1 MVARPGPIGKKGR
14 TETHDRLS
22 RPCVAPTRQRAAS
35 APGREVSNLLG
46 RIMPWAALAGALLM
60 GMAMTWAVHVAEDRR
75 ASAEFARTADLA
87 VDLITTRLHQH
98 VVVLRA
104 AKGLFAA
111 QDGVVARNG
120 FLRFI
125 VEVGIAR
132 DLSGIRGVGFAPL
145 VPAEGTAGPEAEIQ
159 DRYRQRIA
167 VHPATDQPW
176 RAPIVLL
183 EPADERNM
191 AALGYDMYSDPVRR
205 AAMLRAI
212 ASGEPEMSGPAVLVQ
227 EIDGEKQMGFLIYL
241 AYGARPDLLEAGD
254 TSGGPPAE
262 GFVYAPFRGTDL
274 IRAALAEAPGLP
286 VELEIADTAV
296 PGRPLY
302 RGDIPAEGTALRQ
315 LREVEVMGR
324 TWRIDIRQT
333 GGSAWHRHLGTL
345 LVGLISVL
353 FAAAAGLAV
362 AARRHEEAQAREV
375 MAAAAREAEY
385 RGLLLQEMKH
395 RIKNHIARIQ
405 SIARQSA
412 RGAED
417 VATFTAAFDAR
428 LQAMAAVQEILAG
441 TAMAQAGLREILRK
455 ELQQCLDTE
464 EVEHLLDGPPVI
476 LDERQA
482 HALALVAH
490 ELVTNAM
497 KYGGLSEGGGG
508 LRVGWRIEPGGPPGA
523 APGVVI
529 DWEERF
535 GAAGAAP
542 AAGKGFGSRLIEA
555 SLKGELSGTIERSFT
570 EAGLRIALRFPLKPA
585 AAPKPAAPGGREWRR
600 RRG

>member
-1 MVARPGPIGKKGR
+1 
-14 TETHDRLS
+14 
-22 RPCVAPTRQRAAS
+22 
-35 APGREVSNLLG
+35 
-46 RIMPWAALAGALLM
+46 MPWAALAGALLM
-60 GMAMTWAVHVAEDRR
+60 GLAMTFAVHLAETRR
-75 ASAEFARTADLA
+75 ATAEFARTADLA

-111 QDGVVARNG
+111 QDGLVARNE

-125 VEVGIAR
+125 VEVGIAS
-132 DLSGIRGVGFAPL
+132 DLSGVRGVGFAPL
-145 VPAEGTAGPEAEIQ
+145 VPAAQTAGPEAELLAH
-159 DRYRQRIA
+159 YRQQIPVR
-167 VHPATDQPW
+167 PATDQPW

-183 EPADERNM
+183 EPADERNL

-205 AAMLRAI
+205 AAMQRAI
-212 ASGEPEMSGPAVLVQ
+212 ASDEPEMSGPAVLVQ

-241 AYGARPDLLEAGD
+241 AYGGRPDLLEAAD
-254 TSGGPPAE
+254 TAGGPPAE
-262 GFVYAPFRGTDL
+262 GFVYAPFRGADL
-274 IRAALAEAPGLP
+274 IRAALAEAPDLP
-286 VELEIADTAV
+286 VALEIIDKAA
-296 PGRPLY
+296 PERPLY

-315 LREVEVMGR
+315 VREVEVMGR
-324 TWRIDIRQT
+324 TWRIDVWQT
-333 GGSAWHRHLGTL
+333 GGRAWHRHLGTL
-345 LVGLISVL
+345 LVGLISVF
-353 FAAAAGLAV
+353 FAAATGLAV

-508 LRVGWRIEPGGPPGA
+508 LRVGWRIEEGSPPE
-523 APGVVI
+523 VVI
-529 DWEERF
+529 DWVERF
-535 GAAGAAP
+535 ETAEATP

-570 EAGLRIALRFPLKPA
+570 GEGLRITLRFPLNPAMKPKDA
-585 AAPKPAAPGGREWRR
+585 DAGGRERR
-600 RRG
+600 RRRA